1 MESGACTIFYIGYVY
16 DKNITFISFLI
27 SIVVVKSFILEEW
40 ETEDYSSPFDVF
52 PSIQV
57 SFSTQFAPHSDK
69 KWR

>member
-40 ETEDYSSPFDVF
+40 ETEDYSSPFDV
-52 PSIQV
+52 QV